1 MENKQPLFATF
12 TSEPAQIQHII
23 RLFNTNIDGTQRVV
37 AALTQIKGIGKRIAD
52 AIVRRVGV
60 DATKRMGELSQAE
73 IDRLH
78 DGVQNPAKYGI
89 PAWMLN
95 HQYDATNGTTSH
107 LIGNQIDA
115 DLRLNIE
122 RGKKIKHVRICRL
135 ARGLKVRGQRT
146 KSNGRGGKTL
156 GVTRKK

>member
-1 MENKQPLFATF
+1 MESKNSLFETF
-12 TSEPAQIQHII
+12 SGEPAQVQHII
-23 RLFNTNIDGTQRVV
+23 RMFNTNIDGTKRV
-37 AALTQIKGIGKRIAD
+37 APALMQIKGIGKRIAD
-52 AIVRRVGV
+52 AIVKRTGV
-60 DATKRMGELSQAE
+60 DHTKRAGELTQP
-73 IDRLH
+73 DLDLLH

-89 PAWMLN
+89 PVWMLN
-95 HQYDATNGTTSH
+95 HQFDITDGTTSH

-115 DLRLNIE
+115 DYRMHLE
-122 RGKKIKHVRICRL
+122 RGKKIRHVKICRL